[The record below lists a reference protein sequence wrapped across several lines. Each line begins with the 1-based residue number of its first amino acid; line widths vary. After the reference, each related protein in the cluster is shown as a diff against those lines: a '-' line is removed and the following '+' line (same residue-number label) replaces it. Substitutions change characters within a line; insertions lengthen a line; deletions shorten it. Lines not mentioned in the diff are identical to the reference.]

1 MGASAPNRIVLVCI
15 YIYILDVSWGLK
27 PPTYSINSINTP
39 VFPQFL
45 SWGKPQLFRTQISP
59 QFCLSF
65 SVGGKPQLFRT
76 QISAFSF
83 SSVSQLEET
92 SVVQN
97 SALSTQ
103 LWGETSVLPQFLSW
117 GETSVVQNSDLCTQL
132 GGNLSF
138 SVGGTPRLFRT

>member
-1 MGASAPNRIVLVCI
+1 M
-15 YIYILDVSWGLK
+15 
-27 PPTYSINSINTP
+27 
-39 VFPQFL
+39 
-45 SWGKPQLFRTQISP
+45 FRTQISP

-117 GETSVVQNSDLCTQL
+117 GETSAVQNSDLCSQLWGETSVLPQFLTWGETAVDQNSDLSTQL
-132 GGNLSF
+132 WRDPSVLPQFLSWGET
-138 SVGGTPRLFRT
+138 SVVQNSVL